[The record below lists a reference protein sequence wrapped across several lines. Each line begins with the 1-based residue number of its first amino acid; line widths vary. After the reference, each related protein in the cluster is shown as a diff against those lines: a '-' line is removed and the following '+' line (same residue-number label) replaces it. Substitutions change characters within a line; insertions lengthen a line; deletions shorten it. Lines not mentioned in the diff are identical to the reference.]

1 MSRDWKQWSRSD
13 IIYGVVAP
21 VLVVLLIVAISQL
34 GRLFEGGFGVITGI
48 TMELQELV
56 VIVAVPL
63 TLGLVW
69 NRWAGGASG
78 FLLGSIYALYWADSY
93 HSPLAGN
100 IQGSGTVLLAY
111 ILSAML
117 IGYMAGALNKRSE
130 NFRRML
136 ISGVVAA
143 TIGGFL
149 LFGVFQLS
157 PANVVT
163 GIDGLLLTVLS
174 RTACGAIIP
183 VIAKV
188 FMWYGMAMNKKPDS

>member
-1 MSRDWKQWSRSD
+1 MGLDWKHWSRSD
-13 IIYGVVAP
+13 IIYGIVGP
-21 VLVVLLIVAISQL
+21 VLVVLLIVGISQL
-34 GRLFEGGFGVITGI
+34 GRLFDNGYGIFTGL

-56 VIVAVPL
+56 IIVAVPL

-93 HSPLAGN
+93 HSPMAGN
-100 IQGSGTVLLAY
+100 IQGAGTVLLAY

-117 IGYMAGALNKRSE
+117 IGYIAGALNKRSD

-136 ISGVVAA
+136 ISATTAA
-143 TIGGFL
+143 TIGGII
-149 LFGVFQLS
+149 LFAVFQLS
-157 PANVVT
+157 PANVVN

-174 RTACGAIIP
+174 RTACGVIIP

-188 FMWYGMAMNKKPDS
+188 FMWYGVVQPKH

>member
-1 MSRDWKQWSRSD
+1 MGLGWKDWNRSD
-13 IIYGVVAP
+13 IVYGIAVPVV
-21 VLVVLLIVAISQL
+21 VVLLIVAISQL
-34 GRLFEGGFGVITGI
+34 SRLFGGGFEGLSGVVLGI

-56 VIVAVPL
+56 LIACVPL
-63 TLGLVW
+63 LLGLVW

-78 FLLGSIYALYWADSY
+78 FLLGSIYALYWADSF
-93 HSPLAGN
+93 HSR
-100 IQGSGTVLLAY
+100 GSGTVLLAY
-111 ILSAML
+111 TLSAML
-117 IGYMAGALNKRSE
+117 IGYMAGALNRRSDD
-130 NFRRML
+130 FRRMI
-136 ISGVVAA
+136 ISGVAAA

-163 GIDGLLLTVLS
+163 GIDGFLLTVLS
-174 RTACGAIIP
+174 RTACGAVIP